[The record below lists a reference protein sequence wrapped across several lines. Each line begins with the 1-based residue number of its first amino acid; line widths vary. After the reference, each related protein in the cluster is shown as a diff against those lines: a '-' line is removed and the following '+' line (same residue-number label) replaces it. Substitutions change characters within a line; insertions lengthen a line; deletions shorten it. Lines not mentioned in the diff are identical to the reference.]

1 MAYPELRYK
10 GQYTLQRVLT
20 MPLVNGAALT
30 IADIAKTVSLNATG
44 EVIIGAA
51 GANFW
56 GVLRTV
62 NANDDIATVDFSGVH
77 EFAAAGT
84 IAVGD
89 RVVPDGAGSVR
100 KYAVATDLECA
111 TAAVA
116 LTGAADT
123 ESVSIFFL
131 N

>member
-1 MAYPELRYK
+1 MSYPEIRYK

-20 MPLVNGAALT
+20 MPLPAAAPLVA
-30 IADIAKTVSLNATG
+30 ADIAKTVSLNASG
-44 EVIIGAA
+44 EVILGADA
-51 GANFW
+51 ANFW

-62 NANDDIATVDFSGVH
+62 NSNDGIATVDFSGVH

-100 KYAVATDLECA
+100 AYVVGTDLECA
-111 TAAVA
+111 SAAVA
-116 LTGAADT
+116 LSGAADT